1 MTPAEQRAWDERIGA
16 LKHAGIGMPERV
28 ELAKQQLAA
37 EAAARAEPEPP
48 SPSTPVVRNNDS
60 AAEPAAESDGP
71 DATVDEA
78 KAEPRPGGKGKGRRH
93 ESKRRKDAK
102 GKDFQT
108 MSKAPVTT
116 DAGRAEQPPAP
127 SGGLLKPP
135 AAAEFLA
142 IGKRKLWELTNA
154 RRIPCVRIDRSVRYR
169 RDDLERWIEQHR
181 QESIAG

>member
-1 MTPAEQRAWDERIGA
+1 MTPWDEKIGA
-16 LKHAGIGMPERV
+16 LKHAGVGMPERA
-28 ELAKQQLAA
+28 ERARRELAA
-37 EAAARAEPEPP
+37 EAAARAEPEIPAP
-48 SPSTPVVRNNDS
+48 ALRIVPNNDS
-60 AAEPAAESDGP
+60 AAEPTAESDGP

-116 DAGRAEQPPAP
+116 DAQRAEQPPATN
-127 SGGLLKPP
+127 GGLMKPP

-154 RRIPCVRIDRSVRYR
+154 KRIPCVRIDRSVRYR